1 MKKRKMGGIKVLAA
15 AMAAMMLAAACPTAS
30 AQGAEGDADVTGQG
44 TGTTYYV
51 SSQNGNDANNGTSE
65 NTAFQSLDKINELI
79 LKPGDQV
86 LLERGSVFNEQYLH
100 LKGSGSEDAY
110 IVVSDYGD
118 DSDSMPQINADGAGQ
133 WLQDYG
139 KATGDVPAGGKTVST
154 ALLLTD
160 MEYIEGSTVGVSAL
174 AGSI

>member
-100 LKGSGSEDAY
+100 LKGS
-110 IVVSDYGD
+110 
-118 DSDSMPQINADGAGQ
+118 
-133 WLQDYG
+133 
-139 KATGDVPAGGKTVST
+139 
-154 ALLLTD
+154 
-160 MEYIEGSTVGVSAL
+160 
-174 AGSI
+174 